1 MKFAYPEI
9 SGVFEFNHAYV
20 NTLVIENQT
29 LFYKLIRDISISIGG
44 GTSPAVLSKNN
55 TPIDMS
61 KYSEIISN
69 FICFDLNKKSLLTK
83 ITTALEKTALSAE
96 NYSDT
101 QKILNDIE
109 NAVSDWAF
117 DYPCNITFSKL
128 TVSSLLKSLGITIAD
143 DYEGI
148 NGNAEKIIDYME
160 LVREFDCNKLFITL
174 NMRAYFNDRI
184 IENFMETILAH
195 QYKVLMLESKDHKL
209 LKQEKRRT
217 IDEDLCEF

>member
-9 SGVFEFNHAYV
+9 SGVFEFNRPYV
-20 NTLVIENQT
+20 NTLIIENQT

-69 FICFDLNKKSLLTK
+69 FISFELNKKQLLTK
-83 ITTALEKTALSAE
+83 IAAELEKNALSPE

-101 QKILNDIE
+101 QKILHTIE
-109 NAVSDWAF
+109 NAVSEWAF
-117 DYPCNITFSKL
+117 DYPCNIMISKL
-128 TVSSLLKSLGITIAD
+128 TVSSLLKSLGIMIAD

-148 NGNAEKIIDYME
+148 NSNVEKIIDYME
-160 LVREFDCNKLFITL
+160 LVREFECDKLFITL
-174 NMRAYFNDRI
+174 NMRAYFHDKI
-184 IENFMETILAH
+184 INNFMETVIAH
-195 QYKVLMLESKDHKL
+195 QYKVFMIESKDYPL